1 MLAIRR
7 ACKIR
12 RIGSR
17 QGRQD
22 RQVTKRNSAAVRLLA
37 PAFDLTNWW
46 SLVAHLDT
54 FSTSHRIN
62 TRCLHIY
69 GDHTTVFHCITAM
82 NMRLTLGLQIHG
94 LSFEDVKKTWCSSNS
109 EKVLKPSNA
118 PQGLKHMSI
127 QQLSVIH
134 KQIHL
139 DHFLIVIW
147 LCKSFMPN
155 FCIATRLIVL
165 SCGIEPSTAACH
177 KTTAEDKCMTGAAKR
192 NDPRN
197 GILLGHHNYLQKH
210 VCCKKVS

>member
-1 MLAIRR
+1 
-7 ACKIR
+7 
-12 RIGSR
+12 
-17 QGRQD
+17 
-22 RQVTKRNSAAVRLLA
+22 
-37 PAFDLTNWW
+37 
-46 SLVAHLDT
+46 
-54 FSTSHRIN
+54 
-62 TRCLHIY
+62 
-69 GDHTTVFHCITAM
+69 M
-82 NMRLTLGLQIHG
+82 NMRLTLRLQIHG
-94 LSFEDVKKTWCSSNS
+94 LSLEDVKKTWCSSNS

-192 NDPRN
+192 IDPRN
-197 GILLGHHNYLQKH
+197 AILLGHHNYLQKCSFEQKH
-210 VCCKKVS
+210 VCCKKASYFAIHLFSNDQWSLHISLHACDTNGLFLLHIAFGSAWRSVWCRSWKHGSAVCKCLGIPFPNQMRKHP